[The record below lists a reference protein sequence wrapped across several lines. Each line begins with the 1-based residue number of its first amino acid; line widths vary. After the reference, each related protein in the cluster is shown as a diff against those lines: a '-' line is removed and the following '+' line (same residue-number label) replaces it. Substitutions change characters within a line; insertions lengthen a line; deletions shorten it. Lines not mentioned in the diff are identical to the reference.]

1 MISCVSSVNQVAAMT
16 WKLKCANSE
25 KREKRVTCSK
35 TQASVEV
42 GKPGT
47 GKTRLT
53 AEKAELYRPA
63 TTKRMGVGR
72 TTFPKTVSV

>member
-1 MISCVSSVNQVAAMT
+1 MT
-16 WKLKCANSE
+16 WKLRCANSE
-25 KREKRVTCSK
+25 RREKRVTSSK

-53 AEKAELYRPA
+53 AEKAELYR
-63 TTKRMGVGR
+63 
-72 TTFPKTVSV
+72 SSYH